1 MYFDLLEQFDRDGC
15 DHGSLDEATPADIKR
30 KQKSINKLFPQFPER
45 VKAIQDKG
53 GLRLKKVDQETW
65 HWKIHSGTKKDVW
78 YDAVVHF
85 KNVEPLLRK
94 LVADRRLWNKD
105 RTKVNLNKLSR
116 EFMKRADI
124 QIQCG
129 CPASKFWGSDYILSK
144 PKYDAKYGE
153 KETRPPKVRNPKQY
167 GAMCKHEANLFKAL
181 PFYADTMAKWLNDF
195 YPQLIGE
202 VEKGAGEEADKFK
215 RAGEELR
222 KRKVTKEK
230 PVRKPVR
237 TAKAKEEPRVAE
249 PRKEPEKEPE
259 REEEPQKEE
268 PERKVEPEM
277 EGPEREEEPQ
287 KEEERPAKARKEPEE
302 EDLPDQVE
310 EPEPEEEASDE
321 EDEKDNRK
329 IWTS

>member
-1 MYFDLLEQFDRDGC
+1 MKESDVFNDLFEQFDM
-15 DHGSLDEATPADIKR
+15 DEATASQIQR
-30 KQKSINKLFPQFPER
+30 KQKSINRLFPQFPER

-53 GLRLKKVDQETW
+53 GLRLKNVEQDTW
-65 HWKIHSGTKKDVW
+65 KWKIHSGTKKDVW

-124 QIQCG
+124 QLECS
-129 CPASKFWGSDYILSK
+129 CPAQKYWGGDYVLSR
-144 PKYDAKYGE
+144 PKYDAKYGD
-153 KETRPPKVRNPKQY
+153 KEDRAPNIRNPKQY
-167 GAMCKHEANLFKAL
+167 GAHCKHLQNLFKAL

-195 YPQLIGE
+195 YPEMIGE
-202 VEKGAGEEADKFK
+202 VEKEAGAEAEKFK

-222 KRKVTKEK
+222 KRKVAKEE
-230 PVRKPVR
+230 PVRKPER
-237 TAKAKEEPRVAE
+237 PAKAEEEPRAAE

-268 PERKVEPEM
+268 EPVRKVEPEK
-277 EGPEREEEPQ
+277 EEPEREEEPQ
-287 KEEERPAKARKEPEE
+287 KEEERPAKAPEPEEKEEEPEEPKEPEE
-302 EDLPDQVE
+302 K
-310 EPEPEEEASDE
+310 PEGP
-321 EDEKDNRK
+321 EDEDKKNRK
-329 IWTS
+329 IWTT